1 MGGIKVIKITLSGE
15 ERDRLKYARKKRD
28 ANVSER
34 CLYVLL
40 SDEGKSVPEI
50 AKHTKRNGHT
60 IRFWL
65 MAYQKYGLEGL
76 KGTPPP
82 GRPPVKSPKIY
93 PLILE
98 IVPKSPTEYG
108 YIEDGWTIPMIVDY
122 LKRQGIDVSASTV
135 KRVLKKTV
143 GSIKDLPKRSQPM
156 PPVMKKRR
164 AE

>member
-1 MGGIKVIKITLSGE
+1 VIKITLSE
-15 ERDRLKYARKKRD
+15 MERDRLKQARRTRD

-50 AKHTKRNGHT
+50 AKHTKRNEHT
-60 IRFWL
+60 VRFWL
-65 MAYQKYGLEGL
+65 MAYERGGFENL

-98 IVPKSPTEYG
+98 IVPKSPKEKFFTCHY
-108 YIEDGWTIPMIVDY
+108 T
-122 LKRQGIDVSASTV
+122 SF
-135 KRVLKKTV
+135 
-143 GSIKDLPKRSQPM
+143 KDI
-156 PPVMKKRR
+156 
-164 AE
+164 